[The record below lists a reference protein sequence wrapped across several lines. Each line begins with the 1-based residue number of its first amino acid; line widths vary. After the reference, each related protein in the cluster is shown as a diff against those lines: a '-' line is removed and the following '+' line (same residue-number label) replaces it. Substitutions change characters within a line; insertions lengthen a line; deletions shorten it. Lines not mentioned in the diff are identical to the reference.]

1 MNKICLGC
9 GSILQTENEEKEGFV
24 LDINHD
30 YCLRCFKMINY
41 GESKIINK
49 EVDRTSLI
57 KKINNS
63 KNSVIYVLDILN
75 ISDELLKPIKEIT
88 NKVYIV
94 LTKKDLLPKSVKDEK
109 LINYVYERT
118 LVKDIFVVSSTKN
131 YNIDNLKRTLEKNN
145 EREVYILGNTN
156 QGKSSLINSLLETSG
171 KNKSLTISTTLNT
184 TLEEIKVKLTDKL
197 TLIDTPGFVD
207 NKSIL
212 NYVKPSTYKSLIPK
226 KEIKPKVHTLKP
238 EFMIILGNIIRIE
251 NNTSNEVNLI
261 FYFKNEI
268 SLEKMR
274 SIRNNKLKEN
284 EKVNIKTNNE
294 DIIVEGLG
302 FIKVVG
308 TSNLDIYSINKDII
322 LKRDKLI

>member
-1 MNKICLGC
+1 MNKICEGC

-24 LDINHD
+24 LDINHN

-49 EVDRTSLI
+49 EVDITSLI
-57 KKINNS
+57 KKINSS
-63 KNSVIYVLDILN
+63 KNNVIYVVDILN
-75 ISDELLKPIKEIT
+75 ISDELLKPINEMT

-145 EREVYILGNTN
+145 EREVYILGYTN

-251 NNTSNEVNLI
+251 NNTNKEVNLV

-274 SIRNNKLKEN
+274 SIRNNRLKKDN
-284 EKVNIKTNNE
+284 KINIITNNE

>member
-75 ISDELLKPIKEIT
+75 ISDELLNPIKEIT

-131 YNIDNLKRTLEKNN
+131 YNIDNLKYIYQEILIKEKA
-145 EREVYILGNTN
+145 L
-156 QGKSSLINSLLETSG
+156 
-171 KNKSLTISTTLNT
+171 
-184 TLEEIKVKLTDKL
+184 
-197 TLIDTPGFVD
+197 
-207 NKSIL
+207 
-212 NYVKPSTYKSLIPK
+212 
-226 KEIKPKVHTLKP
+226 
-238 EFMIILGNIIRIE
+238 
-251 NNTSNEVNLI
+251 
-261 FYFKNEI
+261 
-268 SLEKMR
+268 
-274 SIRNNKLKEN
+274 
-284 EKVNIKTNNE
+284 
-294 DIIVEGLG
+294 
-302 FIKVVG
+302 
-308 TSNLDIYSINKDII
+308 
-322 LKRDKLI
+322 